1 MEYTNGEILAHL
13 KGVKQANE
21 TMLTWNLCA
30 TMHEKLQI
38 EVNLLNE
45 LLQKFE
51 NESDSSRNII
61 AGIDFGGTLE
71 LLDDIDNL
79 KRKGPIE
86 IRPVHKEYSD
96 EAIERARKGI
106 FGS

>member
-71 LLDDIDNL
+71 LLDDIDKQLTKDQDLWEINL
-79 KRKGPIE
+79 
-86 IRPVHKEYSD
+86 
-96 EAIERARKGI
+96 I
-106 FGS
+106 FKYIKK

>member
-1 MEYTNGEILAHL
+1 MEYTKGEILAHL

-21 TMLTWNLCA
+21 TMIKDWNLSPS
-30 TMHEKLQI
+30 MNEKLQI
-38 EVNLLNE
+38 ELNLLNE

-71 LLDDIDNL
+71 LLDDID
-79 KRKGPIE
+79 K
-86 IRPVHKEYSD
+86 
-96 EAIERARKGI
+96 
-106 FGS
+106 

>member
-1 MEYTNGEILAHL
+1 MEYTKGEILAHL

-30 TMHEKLQI
+30 PMHEKLQI

-45 LLQKFE
+45 LLLKFE

-71 LLDDIDNL
+71 LLDDIDKQLTKDQDLWEINL
-79 KRKGPIE
+79 
-86 IRPVHKEYSD
+86 
-96 EAIERARKGI
+96 I
-106 FGS
+106 FKYIKK

>member
-21 TMLTWNLCA
+21 TMLTWNLSPS
-30 TMHEKLQI
+30 MHEKLQI

-71 LLDDIDNL
+71 LLDDIDKQLTKDQDLWEINL
-79 KRKGPIE
+79 
-86 IRPVHKEYSD
+86 
-96 EAIERARKGI
+96 I
-106 FGS
+106 FKYIKK

>member
-21 TMLTWNLCA
+21 TMLTWNLSPS
-30 TMHEKLQI
+30 MHEKLQI

-71 LLDDIDNL
+71 LLDNIDKQLTKDQDLWEINL
-79 KRKGPIE
+79 
-86 IRPVHKEYSD
+86 
-96 EAIERARKGI
+96 I
-106 FGS
+106 FKYIKK